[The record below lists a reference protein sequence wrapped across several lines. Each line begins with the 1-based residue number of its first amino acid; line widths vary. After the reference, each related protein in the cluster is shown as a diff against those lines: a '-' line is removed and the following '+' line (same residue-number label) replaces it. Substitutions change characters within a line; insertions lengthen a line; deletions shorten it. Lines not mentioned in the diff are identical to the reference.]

1 VKRFVFKSENLQAAK
16 KTTSQ
21 VAVATRTN
29 PTPVPVLSNEKTL
42 ISGKLV
48 HILNLDDPAYDI
60 STFGSFVMDLPR
72 HVGSNKSLDAAINA
86 FIAGFGTLQNR
97 TLSKVAALDRYVYA
111 LKTLRE
117 TMNDPMQ
124 ANTTDNMCSIYL
136 IAICQEWLG
145 HCSGYTKHYEMLGH
159 LIQNSVQRPCFQP
172 SDLPFMQTIFAAV
185 VFESFS
191 NPNIQLGSWFWQAFS
206 LFSDGARPLKSGDGM
221 SFVSLD
227 MGTMGEMSWFLRD
240 PVKYLYRIRCA
251 YALLQAERPRL
262 VQTANKVVAKARES
276 SSTSQQ
282 RRLGIRFHTANAA
295 MLTMSIVLNRTIRVY
310 DDDPAL
316 VEEARRYVDDIIEL
330 GQEASSNRPI
340 AAAFVATPLTMA
352 LASMEDYRYSEVEVL
367 LLEYQ
372 TDFVGLH
379 YFDDVERIRRQFES
393 IDKSN
398 QKGRGLL
405 LSSQHATEE
414 SLTALDSK
422 IDTGPGCTIL

>member
-1 VKRFVFKSENLQAAK
+1 
-16 KTTSQ
+16 
-21 VAVATRTN
+21 
-29 PTPVPVLSNEKTL
+29 
-42 ISGKLV
+42 
-48 HILNLDDPAYDI
+48 
-60 STFGSFVMDLPR
+60 
-72 HVGSNKSLDAAINA
+72 
-86 FIAGFGTLQNR
+86 
-97 TLSKVAALDRYVYA
+97 
-111 LKTLRE
+111 
-117 TMNDPMQ
+117 
-124 ANTTDNMCSIYL
+124 
-136 IAICQEWLG
+136 
-145 HCSGYTKHYEMLGH
+145 
-159 LIQNSVQRPCFQP
+159 
-172 SDLPFMQTIFAAV
+172 
-185 VFESFS
+185 
-191 NPNIQLGSWFWQAFS
+191 
-206 LFSDGARPLKSGDGM
+206 M

-295 MLTMSIVLNRTIRVY
+295 MLTMSIVLNRIIRVY